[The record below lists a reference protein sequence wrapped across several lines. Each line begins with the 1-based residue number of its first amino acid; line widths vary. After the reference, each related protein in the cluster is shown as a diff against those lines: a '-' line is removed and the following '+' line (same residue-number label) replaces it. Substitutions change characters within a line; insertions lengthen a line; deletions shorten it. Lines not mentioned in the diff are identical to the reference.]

1 MGILSFNERVTI
13 ALDLVSNR
21 FPNVAL
27 VRAEGS
33 ASTGPTTTPM
43 AIDRLRVLFRNDDGT
58 ILAAEE
64 TGYGVFGPLRKLDPP
79 PPHAGSIGWPID
91 MDLPE
96 ADNLKEDAAWIDPYV
111 TVTLRARRGGG
122 AEFVFGGNP
131 LCPEVVVDVA
141 TGEVREAG

>member
-13 ALDLVSNR
+13 AIDLVTRR
-21 FPNVAL
+21 FPKASL
-27 VRAEGS
+27 LRAEGC

-43 AIDRLRVLFRNDDGT
+43 AIDRLRVLFRNDDNT

-64 TGYGVFGPLRKLDPP
+64 TGYGEFGPLRRLDL
-79 PPHAGSIGWPID
+79 ATGSGTIDWPID

-111 TVTLRARRGGG
+111 TVTLRPRRGGG
-122 AEFVFGGNP
+122 AEFVFGGGP
-131 LCPEVVVDVA
+131 STQAVVVDAVS
-141 TGEVREAG
+141 GEVYEAR